1 MKGLEGKRVVVTG
14 GTSGIGEA
22 TSRRFLDEG
31 ARVVAL
37 AFGDE
42 EVATAP
48 RRIPGIEAAVRCDVA
63 DVAQVAGAFARVD
76 ELLGGVDV
84 LVANA
89 GISIRKP
96 FLEIAAAD
104 WQRVLDV
111 NLTGIFHCAQQAAR
125 RMDAADGGVIL
136 MTASTNG
143 LTGHAYYADY
153 NASKAGVILLAR
165 TMALEL
171 APKIRVNA
179 VCPGYVLTPMQ
190 EAEYS
195 PEMLEA
201 VNASIPI
208 GRHAAPEEIAA
219 LYAFLASDEG
229 ALLHGRGDLDRRR
242 RDRLASTPAGGTAL
256 QPSHPRKRS
265 TNYCAVVVSPT
276 GQATP
281 VPPSPQYPFGTLARY
296 CWW

>member
-1 MKGLEGKRVVVTG
+1 VEGLTGKRVVVTG

-22 TSRRFLDEG
+22 TSRRFLAEG

-37 AFGDE
+37 AIGE
-42 EVATAP
+42 EEIATAAE
-48 RRIPGIEAAVRCDVA
+48 RIPGVEALRCDVA
-63 DVAQVAGAFARVD
+63 DAAAVAAAFARID

-96 FLEIAAAD
+96 FLEIEAAD

-111 NLTGIFHCAQQAAR
+111 NLTGVFHCAQQAAR
-125 RMDAADGGVIL
+125 RMTAADGGVIL

-143 LTGHAYYADY
+143 LTGHEYYADY

-165 TMALEL
+165 TMAREL
-171 APKIRVNA
+171 APAVRVNA

-195 PEMLEA
+195 PEMLEQ
-201 VNASIPI
+201 VNATIPL
-208 GRHAAPEEIAA
+208 GRHARPDEIAA

-229 ALLHGRGDLDRRR
+229 AYFTGATISID
-242 RDRLASTPAGGTAL
+242 GGETA
-256 QPSHPRKRS
+256 
-265 TNYCAVVVSPT
+265 
-276 GQATP
+276 
-281 VPPSPQYPFGTLARY
+281 
-296 CWW
+296 

>member
-1 MKGLEGKRVVVTG
+1 VKGLHGKRVVVTG

-22 TSRRFLDEG
+22 TSRRFLEEG
-31 ARVVAL
+31 GRVVAL
-37 AFGDE
+37 AFGEE
-42 EVATAP
+42 EVATAAE
-48 RRIPGIEAAVRCDVA
+48 RIPGLDAFRCDVA
-63 DVAQVAGAFARVD
+63 DDVQVADAFERID

-96 FLEIAAAD
+96 FLEIEEAD
-104 WQRVLDV
+104 WRRVLDV
-111 NLTGIFHCAQQAAR
+111 NLTGVFHCAQQAAR

-143 LTGHAYYADY
+143 LTGHEYYADY

-190 EAEYS
+190 EAEYT
-195 PEMLEA
+195 PEMLAA
-201 VNASIPI
+201 VDAGIPL
-208 GRHAAPEEIAA
+208 GRHARPEELAA

-229 ALLHGRGDLDRRR
+229 AYFTGAVISMD
-242 RDRLASTPAGGTAL
+242 GGETA
-256 QPSHPRKRS
+256 
-265 TNYCAVVVSPT
+265 
-276 GQATP
+276 
-281 VPPSPQYPFGTLARY
+281 
-296 CWW
+296 

>member
-1 MKGLEGKRVVVTG
+1 VQGLTGKRVVVTG

-31 ARVVAL
+31 AQVIAL
-37 AFGDE
+37 AVGED
-42 EVATAP
+42 EVATAAE
-48 RRIPGIEAAVRCDVA
+48 RIHGIEALLCDVA
-63 DVAQVAGAFARVD
+63 DAAAVEHAFARID
-76 ELLGGVDV
+76 ELLGGIDV

-111 NLTGIFHCAQQAAR
+111 NLTGVFYCAQQAAR
-125 RMDAADGGVIL
+125 RMVAADGGVIL

-143 LTGHAYYADY
+143 LTGHEYYADY

-171 APKIRVNA
+171 APSVRVNA

-190 EAEYS
+190 KAEYT
-195 PEMLEA
+195 PEMLEQ
-201 VNASIPI
+201 VNATIPL
-208 GRHAAPEEIAA
+208 GRHASPDEIAA

-229 ALLHGRGDLDRRR
+229 AYFTGAVISMD
-242 RDRLASTPAGGTAL
+242 GGETA
-256 QPSHPRKRS
+256 
-265 TNYCAVVVSPT
+265 
-276 GQATP
+276 
-281 VPPSPQYPFGTLARY
+281 
-296 CWW
+296 

>member
-1 MKGLEGKRVVVTG
+1 MRGLEGKRVVVTG

-37 AFGDE
+37 AVGED
-42 EVATAP
+42 EVATAGE
-48 RRIPGIEAAVRCDVA
+48 RIPGIEALRCDVA
-63 DVAQVAGAFARVD
+63 DAAAVEGAFARAD

-96 FLEIAAAD
+96 FLEIEEAD

-111 NLTGIFHCAQQAAR
+111 NLTGVFHCAQQAAR
-125 RMDAADGGVIL
+125 RMVAGEGGVVL

-143 LTGHAYYADY
+143 LTGHPNYADY

-171 APKIRVNA
+171 APKVRVNA

-190 EAEYS
+190 RTEYTD
-195 PEMLEA
+195 EMLAE
-201 VNASIPI
+201 VNAGIPL
-208 GRHAAPEEIAA
+208 GRHAAPEEVAA
-219 LYAFLASDEG
+219 LFAFLASDDG
-229 ALLHGRGDLDRRR
+229 AYFTGAVLSVD
-242 RDRLASTPAGGTAL
+242 GGETA
-256 QPSHPRKRS
+256 
-265 TNYCAVVVSPT
+265 
-276 GQATP
+276 
-281 VPPSPQYPFGTLARY
+281 
-296 CWW
+296 

>member
-1 MKGLEGKRVVVTG
+1 VKGLEGKRVVVTG

-31 ARVVAL
+31 AHVVAL
-37 AFGDE
+37 SFGE
-42 EVATAP
+42 EEIATASE
-48 RRIPGIEAAVRCDVA
+48 RIPGLSAALRCDVA
-63 DVAQVAGAFARVD
+63 DAAQVADAFARVD
-76 ELLGGVDV
+76 ELLGGLDV

-89 GISIRKP
+89 GISIRAP

-111 NLTGIFHCAQQAAR
+111 NLTGTFNCAQQAAR
-125 RMDAADGGVIL
+125 RMNAADGGVIL

-143 LTGHAYYADY
+143 LTGHALYADY

-171 APKIRVNA
+171 APKVRVNA
-179 VCPGYVLTPMQ
+179 ICPGYVLTPMQ
-190 EAEYS
+190 QAEYS
-195 PEMLEA
+195 AEMLAA
-201 VNASIPI
+201 VNASIPL

-229 ALLHGRGDLDRRR
+229 AYFTGAVISID
-242 RDRLASTPAGGTAL
+242 GGETA
-256 QPSHPRKRS
+256 
-265 TNYCAVVVSPT
+265 
-276 GQATP
+276 
-281 VPPSPQYPFGTLARY
+281 
-296 CWW
+296 

>member
-1 MKGLEGKRVVVTG
+1 VQGLSGKRVVVTG

-31 ARVVAL
+31 ARVAAL
-37 AFGDE
+37 AVGED
-42 EVATAP
+42 EVATAAE
-48 RRIPGIEAAVRCDVA
+48 RIPGVQALLCDVA
-63 DVAQVAGAFARVD
+63 DAAAVEDAFARID
-76 ELLGGVDV
+76 ELLGGIDV

-96 FLEIAAAD
+96 FLEIAPAD

-111 NLTGIFHCAQQAAR
+111 NLTGVFHCAQQAAR
-125 RMDAADGGVIL
+125 RMVADGGGVIL

-143 LTGHAYYADY
+143 LTGHEYYADY

-171 APKIRVNA
+171 APSVRVNA

-190 EAEYS
+190 KAEYTA
-195 PEMLEA
+195 EMLEE
-201 VNASIPI
+201 VNAAIPL
-208 GRHAAPEEIAA
+208 GRHAKPEEIAA

-229 ALLHGRGDLDRRR
+229 AYFTGAVISMD
-242 RDRLASTPAGGTAL
+242 GGETA
-256 QPSHPRKRS
+256 
-265 TNYCAVVVSPT
+265 
-276 GQATP
+276 
-281 VPPSPQYPFGTLARY
+281 
-296 CWW
+296 

>member
-1 MKGLEGKRVVVTG
+1 MQGLTGKRVVVTG

-31 ARVVAL
+31 GRVVAL
-37 AFGDE
+37 AFGEE
-42 EVATAP
+42 EVATAAE
-48 RRIPGIEAAVRCDVA
+48 RVPGLHALRCDVA
-63 DVAQVAGAFARVD
+63 DAAAVDDAFSTID
-76 ELLGGVDV
+76 ELLGGIDV

-96 FLEIAAAD
+96 FLEIDPAD

-111 NLTGIFHCAQQAAR
+111 NLTGVFHCAQQAAR
-125 RMDAADGGVIL
+125 RMTAGSGGVIL

-143 LTGHAYYADY
+143 LTAHEYYADY

-171 APKIRVNA
+171 APSVRVNA

-190 EAEYS
+190 EAEYT
-195 PEMLEA
+195 PEMLEQ
-201 VNASIPI
+201 VNATIPL
-208 GRHAAPEEIAA
+208 GRHARPDEIAA

-229 ALLHGRGDLDRRR
+229 AYITGAVLSID
-242 RDRLASTPAGGTAL
+242 GGEIA
-256 QPSHPRKRS
+256 
-265 TNYCAVVVSPT
+265 
-276 GQATP
+276 
-281 VPPSPQYPFGTLARY
+281 
-296 CWW
+296 